1 MLEECRALLLDLSG
15 VLYDGDEAIG
25 GSVQAVK
32 KARDSFD
39 CLRFITNTA
48 TKSTDQ
54 IVAKLQSLGIELS
67 PDELFTAP
75 SAARQYA
82 LRRNL
87 RPFLILH
94 PSLRE
99 EFSCLDQTDPNCV
112 ILGDARDG
120 LNYAALN
127 HAFQI
132 CKTGAPLIAIGKNKY
147 FSDNGELQMD
157 AGGFVKA
164 VEWAADCEAVVMG
177 KPGEAFYAE
186 VVASTGLTAGQCLMV
201 GDDVE
206 ADVLGATAAGLKGC
220 LVKTGKYRLGDDHR
234 LGDDAICVQDLAAL
248 VDEIK

>member
-1 MLEECRALLLDLSG
+1 
-15 VLYDGDEAIG
+15 
-25 GSVQAVK
+25 
-32 KARDSFD
+32 
-39 CLRFITNTA
+39 
-48 TKSTDQ
+48 
-54 IVAKLQSLGIELS
+54 
-67 PDELFTAP
+67 
-75 SAARQYA
+75 
-82 LRRNL
+82 
-87 RPFLILH
+87 
-94 PSLRE
+94 
-99 EFSCLDQTDPNCV
+99 
-112 ILGDARDG
+112 
-120 LNYAALN
+120 
-127 HAFQI
+127 
-132 CKTGAPLIAIGKNKY
+132 
-147 FSDNGELQMD
+147 MD